1 MCDRF
6 YGSGEKETDG
16 GFVSIFQIVWVGEDS
31 GMLFR
36 IWRNLE
42 SFEWKF
48 MEKLIPER
56 ASYKSIKSLI
66 SPMGE

>member
-16 GFVSIFQIVWVGEDS
+16 GFVSIFQIVWVGEDG

-36 IWRNLE
+36 NWQDLVFQIAVYRSETDKPLMNNE
-42 SFEWKF
+42 VA
-48 MEKLIPER
+48 
-56 ASYKSIKSLI
+56 AS
-66 SPMGE
+66 G